1 MARTVLARTQMVP
14 FDGTAAADEF
24 KVVEGAADVANGNS
38 FVHTG
43 REIITLRVSGAS
55 ARTLT
60 ITSTP
65 DENGRT
71 KDLDTY
77 EVGVDELHAI
87 PPLKSKGWVQADGK
101 VHLAGSHAELV
112 IGILGIPANIPI

>member
-1 MARTVLARTQMVP
+1 MPRTVLPRTQMVP
-14 FDGTAAADEF
+14 FDGAAAANEF
-24 KVVEGAADVANGNS
+24 KVTETAADVGNSNS

-43 REIITLRVSGAS
+43 REIITLRVTGAA

-71 KDLDTY
+71 KDIDTY
-77 EVGVDELHAI
+77 SVGVGELHAI
-87 PPLKSKGWVQADGK
+87 PPLKSQGWVQPDGK

-112 IGILGIPANIPI
+112 IGILGIPANIPL